1 MKGTVC
7 CGRMYE
13 ETRLDTTMLKHILIG
28 LVGAAAVAAAQS
40 DAPQPT
46 SAELTHEQNI
56 SVPDTAAVPP
66 RPEGSIY
73 MGGFRAPA
81 IECVRVAVIGLG
93 ERGLPQT
100 EHFAAIPHCE
110 VVGVCDLY
118 DDVTKEAADFIQEKT
133 GKRPAEYH
141 GDPKAYLK
149 MLEELKPDAVI
160 INTPWETH
168 AQMAIDAMEH
178 GAHAFV
184 EVPLALTLEDLWR
197 VVDTSERTKRH
208 CMMLENVNY
217 GRDELMFLNMVRQ
230 GLIGE
235 LLHGEAAYIHEL
247 RMQMKS
253 VDRGCGSWRTYHYA
267 GRNGNLYP
275 THGLGPVAQYMNIA
289 RTDDTFDRIVSFGSP
304 ALGRAAYAK
313 KNFPEDHKW
322 NQMEFK
328 CADMSTS
335 IIKTKAGR
343 TILVQWDETSPRPYD
358 RKNLIQGTEGTLAGF
373 PTRVAGER
381 IGYSAIE
388 KQQEEAGQP
397 GGKEIADLGGYH
409 RWYQGKEAVAE
420 LYRQYDHPLYKRLG
434 EAAEKNGGHGGMDY
448 IMLYRVI
455 ECLHKGEPLDQN
467 VYEGALWSAVGPLSE
482 KSVNEGGAPQVFPDF
497 TRGDWK
503 TTAPLPIVE

>member
-1 MKGTVC
+1 MVPADKI
-7 CGRMYE
+7 RMTNMFKY
-13 ETRLDTTMLKHILIG
+13 MMMG

-409 RWYQGKEAVAE
+409 RWYQGKAAVAE

-503 TTAPLPIVE
+503 TTAPLPIVK